1 MSTIGTKENYLEEA
15 EYMFKDVGIKVM
27 YHDYLHPTYSQRGKK
42 FLDHLS
48 ILDLILNL
56 GNESK
61 KIFR

>member
-1 MSTIGTKENYLEEA
+1 
-15 EYMFKDVGIKVM
+15 MFKDVGIKVM